1 MTSKSAMGT
10 KKIPYNPRSPSL
22 SLLSILLQC
31 SISSGTSVGSSL
43 STLSSA
49 KSASTSSSANPAPFA
64 APPKQQGSLSRPGS
78 RRSARSASSYD
89 EMSINSGRPVIVSK
103 GRKY

>member
-1 MTSKSAMGT
+1 M
-10 KKIPYNPRSPSL
+10 
-22 SLLSILLQC
+22 LSILLQC

-49 KSASTSSSANPAPFA
+49 KSASTSSSSANPAPFA
-64 APPKQQGSLSRPGS
+64 APPKQQGSLSRPAS

>member
-1 MTSKSAMGT
+1 M
-10 KKIPYNPRSPSL
+10 
-22 SLLSILLQC
+22 LSILLQC

-49 KSASTSSSANPAPFA
+49 KSASTSSSSANNPAPFA
-64 APPKQQGSLSRPGS
+64 APPKQQGSLSRPAS

>member
-1 MTSKSAMGT
+1 M
-10 KKIPYNPRSPSL
+10 
-22 SLLSILLQC
+22 LSILLQC

-49 KSASTSSSANPAPFA
+49 KSASTSSSAANPAPFA